1 MGRAGVSDYFRPREL
16 GEAVRIAAEAPVTLA
31 AGCTDLYPATE
42 GPALKGP
49 ILDLTGV
56 EGLRG
61 ISEGPEGWRIGALT
75 SWTEI
80 IHERLPPAFDGL
92 KAAAREVGSA
102 QIQNAGTV
110 GGNLCNASPAADGV
124 PCLLTL
130 DAEVELASAQ
140 GGRRLPLS
148 RFITAPRRTALDPG
162 EILAAVHVPRAAGA
176 GQGAFVKLGARR
188 YLVISIAMAAARV
201 EVDSGRVALAVLS
214 VGACS
219 PVALRLPALEAA
231 LEGAPVASA
240 ADRVVP
246 ELVAPGLAPI
256 SDVRAEAGYR
266 AEAAVE
272 ILRRALALALAPAAR
287 AT

>member
-1 MGRAGVSDYFRPREL
+1 MSDYFRPREL
-16 GEAVRIAAEAPVTLA
+16 DEAVRIAAETPVTLA

-80 IHERLPPAFDGL
+80 IRAPLAPAFDGL

-130 DAEVELASAQ
+130 DAEVELVSAR
-140 GGRRLPLS
+140 GSRRLPLS
-148 RFITAPRRTALDPG
+148 RFITGPRRTALDPG
-162 EILAAVHVPRAAGA
+162 EILAAVRVPRTAGA
-176 GQGAFVKLGARR
+176 GRGSFVKLGARR

-201 EVDSGRVALAVLS
+201 EVASGRIAGAALS

-231 LEGAPVASA
+231 LAGAPVAGA
-240 ADRVVP
+240 AERVVP
-246 ELVAPGLAPI
+246 DLVAPALAPI
-256 SDVRAEAGYR
+256 SDVRAGADYR

-287 AT
+287 AS